1 MSELELYGKVININN
16 LFMTNNLHKENIKT
30 LSYKYSKNM
39 QYAYKSVIE
48 SLSKNFPTCANRT
61 NGRVLFFNCGTWF
74 QSEILVGM

>member
-61 NGRVLFFNCGTWF
+61 TGHTVFLNCGMWF
-74 QSEILVGM
+74 QNEKVVGK